1 MSDCL
6 NLPAG
11 PHCAVLVHGLGANQ
25 LELGKLAQALHREGF
40 SVVVPR
46 IPGYTM
52 DSGEADHTAWGN
64 ALEQRVR
71 QLKTRF
77 ESVSLVGLSMGA
89 TLCLQ
94 VASQVDVDA
103 LVLLS
108 ICLAY
113 DGWSMPWYS
122 GLMRWA
128 RYIPFARRFKLLEKE
143 PYGVKNT
150 DLRAM
155 IKKSMQSHH
164 VSESGVEALEF
175 RLILNGFELIRSA
188 WRTLHAVKA
197 PTLFIHAVDDEVAHI
212 RTPERAF
219 EQLASPS
226 KEFIYLGDCY
236 HMITVDNER
245 EQVKQDVTRFLKER
259 MNAKT
264 GSAVFAVPEVI
275 SPELRRSLRR
285 KAREFVQ

>member
-1 MSDCL
+1 M
-6 NLPAG
+6 
-11 PHCAVLVHGLGANQ
+11 VHGLGANQ
-25 LELGKLAQALHREGF
+25 LELSKLAQALHREGF
-40 SVVVPR
+40 SVVVPC

-52 DSGEADHTAWGN
+52 NTGEADYVAWQHT
-64 ALEQRVR
+64 LEQRLR
-71 QLKTRF
+71 QLKARF
-77 ESVSLVGLSMGA
+77 NTVSLVGLSMGA
-89 TLCLQ
+89 TLSLQ
-94 VASQVDVDA
+94 VAARVKVDA

-150 DLRAM
+150 DLRAI
-155 IKKSMQSHH
+155 IKKSMQTHH

-175 RLILNGFELIRSA
+175 RLILNGFELIRA
-188 WRTLHAVKA
+188 TRRLLHTVES

-212 RTPERAF
+212 RTPEWAF
-219 EQLASPS
+219 KHIAAAT

-245 EQVKQDVTRFLKER
+245 EQVKHAVSRFLKER
-259 MNAKT
+259 MNAT
-264 GSAVFAVPEVI
+264 VGAPVFDVPDIV

-285 KAREFVQ
+285 QARERV